1 MLKVPL
7 LAILSNACT
16 DYGISSRNKAGF
28 GNVFSSFL
36 YILSSVLI
44 LEAGFF
50 VFTNFLCTSQTC
62 TVL

>member
-16 DYGISSRNKAGF
+16 EYGISSRNKAGF

-44 LEAGFF
+44 LKAGFF
-50 VFTNFLCTSQTC
+50 CLH
-62 TVL
+62 